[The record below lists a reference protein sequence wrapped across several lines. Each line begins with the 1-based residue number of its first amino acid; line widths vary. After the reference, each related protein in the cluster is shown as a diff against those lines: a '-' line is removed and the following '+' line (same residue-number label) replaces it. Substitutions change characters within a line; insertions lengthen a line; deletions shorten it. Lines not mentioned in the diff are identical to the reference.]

1 MTEERTENQN
11 ANNITNV
18 NVNQGNLKLKIY
30 MDGVQAEQAEHDEKQ
45 ENHGSSVNIFETYI
59 KKAVEYFSMKKTLL
73 YEHQPHSFYELYV
86 CNNLAYYSSQISGFR
101 GRRQKKLIN
110 DATPNSLEEVS
121 KYTLIAGTG
130 GIGKSMFL
138 THIFLSS
145 AQEYAETQKLPIF
158 ATLKDYRDKTQ
169 GLADFLLKSVKAF
182 TPKISMHDLIEKLEA
197 GKVFVMLDGLDEL
210 QSSLQEK
217 FNLDLDDFIKAY
229 PDNSIIITSRPTSP
243 FVSYVRFSV
252 LKIEPLTKKQAIQ
265 LISKLNYWNEQ
276 AKSDFLTALDKNLY
290 RTHQEFASNPLLL
303 TIMLMTYTTFGE
315 VPAKIHVFYA
325 KAYETMA
332 RLHDATKGS
341 YQRPFNTKLTPEEL
355 AKLFASFCAR
365 TYLKEKIEFTSEEF
379 ASYMDKILSKNSITK
394 NKSVTSRDFL
404 LDLTNNLCIMYR
416 EGNTYYFIHRSF
428 QEYFAALYFAF
439 DYDENLKKVGDF
451 FENTLKYSFTD
462 RTFDMLYDMIPE
474 KIERYIFLPY
484 LEKLITYC
492 EEAEEVEES
501 AEEAEASNCY
511 WRFLEKCYPKAYY
524 MRRNGNIRSLR
535 FETESFLY
543 EKIVEA
549 NGLKANPIIRDASR
563 RMLERFGK
571 DWLETYP
578 VNGENNE
585 DFTRVRVCSH

>member
-197 GKVFVMLDGLDEL
+197 GKVFVCWTDSM
-210 QSSLQEK
+210 S
-217 FNLDLDDFIKAY
+217 FNLHYK
-229 PDNSIIITSRPTSP
+229 
-243 FVSYVRFSV
+243 
-252 LKIEPLTKKQAIQ
+252 
-265 LISKLNYWNEQ
+265 
-276 AKSDFLTALDKNLY
+276 KNLILIW
-290 RTHQEFASNPLLL
+290 T
-303 TIMLMTYTTFGE
+303 
-315 VPAKIHVFYA
+315 
-325 KAYETMA
+325 
-332 RLHDATKGS
+332 
-341 YQRPFNTKLTPEEL
+341 
-355 AKLFASFCAR
+355 
-365 TYLKEKIEFTSEEF
+365 
-379 ASYMDKILSKNSITK
+379 ILSRHIQIT
-394 NKSVTSRDFL
+394 
-404 LDLTNNLCIMYR
+404 
-416 EGNTYYFIHRSF
+416 
-428 QEYFAALYFAF
+428 
-439 DYDENLKKVGDF
+439 
-451 FENTLKYSFTD
+451 
-462 RTFDMLYDMIPE
+462 
-474 KIERYIFLPY
+474 
-484 LEKLITYC
+484 
-492 EEAEEVEES
+492 
-501 AEEAEASNCY
+501 AS
-511 WRFLEKCYPKAYY
+511 
-524 MRRNGNIRSLR
+524 
-535 FETESFLY
+535 
-543 EKIVEA
+543 
-549 NGLKANPIIRDASR
+549 
-563 RMLERFGK
+563 
-571 DWLETYP
+571 
-578 VNGENNE
+578 
-585 DFTRVRVCSH
+585 